1 MARTEIAASIRT
13 RAELAR
19 RRANELKEPN
29 AVKALLEIAAA
40 LDQEADKFEG
50 DIVTKLPLNDSLRI

>member
-1 MARTEIAASIRT
+1 MGRNEIAASIRT

-19 RRANELKEPN
+19 RLANELSEPN

-40 LDQEADKFEG
+40 LDEEAAALEHDT
-50 DIVTKLPLNDSLRI
+50 VTKLPLNGS